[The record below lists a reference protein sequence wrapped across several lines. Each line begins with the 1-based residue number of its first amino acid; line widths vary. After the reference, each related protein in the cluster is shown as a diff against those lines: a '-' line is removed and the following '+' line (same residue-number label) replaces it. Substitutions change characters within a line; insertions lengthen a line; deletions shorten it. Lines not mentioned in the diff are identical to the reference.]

1 MEIPK
6 RKDAEEMLYQVL
18 KRTLTNE
25 NDLNVLM
32 EIAKM
37 ADRSIPMKA
46 ILYKYSKM
54 EKKELTKE
62 DRDIF
67 DTLIYFYGP

>member
-1 MEIPK
+1 MDILK
-6 RKDAEEMLYQVL
+6 REDAEIMLYQVL
-18 KRTLTNE
+18 KRTLINE
-25 NDLNVLM
+25 NDLDVLM

-37 ADRSIPMKA
+37 ADRPIPMKA
-46 ILYKYSKM
+46 ILYKYSEM
-54 EKKELTKE
+54 EKRELTKE

>member
-1 MEIPK
+1 MDMLKRENAEI
-6 RKDAEEMLYQVL
+6 MLYQVL
-18 KRTLTNE
+18 KRTLINE

-37 ADRSIPMKA
+37 TDRSIPMKA
-46 ILYKYSKM
+46 ILYKYSEM